1 MACDYSVKAPVLY
14 GVGAIR
20 ELGARVKGFGA
31 KKPLLICDPNL
42 AQETYDKAVES
53 LKTAGLDY
61 VVFRETKHDAPI
73 EVIDACG
80 ELGLREKAD
89 CIVGIGG
96 GSTLDSAKAA
106 AILLSHPGP
115 IKQYIL
121 ANPIQVVVDVPIIL
135 LPTTAGTGSECT
147 KVAVVNRTD
156 LNMKWSVFVSLAL
169 AIIDPE
175 LTLSLPPYPTA
186 FTGLDALAHAIE
198 GITSNNPNPL
208 SHACGIDA
216 IRKINR
222 WLPKAFHDGSDLEA
236 RIQMAEAAHL
246 AGIAFDDA
254 MTHIGHATADG
265 MSINFHTPHGVGCAL
280 ALPPVCELVGS
291 VKEEIM
297 REIAE
302 AMELPL
308 TGGETGAELGAL
320 VAGRIRDLMHETGIP
335 SIAALG
341 FAREDMLTVAEETES
356 SHISTFCPVPV
367 TREIAQKFCYAVYDT
382 YQ

>member
-1 MACDYSVKAPVLY
+1 MATDYSVKAPVLY
-14 GVGAIR
+14 GVGAAR
-20 ELGARVKGFGA
+20 QLGERIKGFGA
-31 KKPLLICDPNL
+31 KKPILICDPNL
-42 AQETYDKAVES
+42 APKIYETVTDS
-53 LKTAGLDY
+53 LKIAGLDY
-61 VVFRETKHDAPI
+61 VIFRETEHDAPI

-80 ELGLREKAD
+80 ELALREKAD
-89 CIVGIGG
+89 CVVGIGG

-121 ANPIQVVVDVPIIL
+121 ANPIQVAVDVPIIL

-147 KVAVVNRTD
+147 KVAVVHRTD

-175 LTLSLPPYPTA
+175 LTLSLPPFQTA
-186 FTGLDALAHAIE
+186 YTGLDALAHAIE
-198 GITSNNPNPL
+198 GVTSNNPNPL

-222 WLPKAFHDGSDLEA
+222 WLPKAFHDGSNLTA
-236 RIQMAEAAHL
+236 RIQMSEAAHL
-246 AGIAFDDA
+246 AGLAFDDA

-280 ALPPVCELVGS
+280 ALPPTCELVGP
-291 VKEEIM
+291 VRQEIM

-308 TGGETGAELGAL
+308 TGTESGAELGAL
-320 VAGRIRDLMHETGIP
+320 VAKRIRDLMHETGIP

-341 FAREDMLTVAEETES
+341 FHREDMLKVAEETES

-367 TREIAQKFCYAVYDT
+367 TREVAQKFCYAVFDD